1 MTKIPTLSVSIAI
14 ACLSLGLQGCAEL
27 PFAVP
32 PQNPLAKQLAAQ
44 PPAIPGEYPRVDA
57 GASSGA
63 TEWQE
68 FFKEEG
74 LVSLIDSALHNNQEL
89 NILLQEIEI
98 AKAEVLRRKGAYLPF
113 ITLGTGAGAEKVGD
127 YTRNGAV
134 EDNLD
139 VKNGRKFPEP
149 LGDFRFA
156 AEFSWEIDV
165 WRKLRNEKKAAT
177 MRFLAT
183 REGRNFMI
191 TNLVAEIAGSY
202 YELMALDNQAKI
214 LTQMI
219 DVQQNALE
227 MIRYEKQAARV
238 TELAVQRFVAEVA
251 KNKSRLYLV
260 NQQIIVT
267 ENRINFLAG
276 RYPQPIARPSDRF
289 EGLALDPVHPGS
301 PADLLSNRPDVRQ
314 AELELVAAKL
324 DVKAARARFYPRL
337 DLAAAV
343 GFESYA
349 LTSLFTAPESLLY
362 NVASELMVPL
372 INKSQIRAAYNGASA
387 QQIAAIYRY
396 QQVVLNAY
404 VEVLNQLSQINNIN
418 QSYDLKAQQVSALSR
433 AIDVSILLFKTARAD
448 YAEVLLT
455 QRDALESRIELVDLK
470 QQQANALVRA
480 YRALGGGFTHGPVD
494 PEGDAPSI

>member
-165 WRKLRNEKKAAT
+165 WKKLRNEKKAAT

-202 YELMALDNQAKI
+202 YELMALD
-214 LTQMI
+214 QMLCAHGGTKASSPYI
-219 DVQQNALE
+219 CPP
-227 MIRYEKQAARV
+227 
-238 TELAVQRFVAEVA
+238 
-251 KNKSRLYLV
+251 
-260 NQQIIVT
+260 
-267 ENRINFLAG
+267 NR
-276 RYPQPIARPSDRF
+276 
-289 EGLALDPVHPGS
+289 
-301 PADLLSNRPDVRQ
+301 
-314 AELELVAAKL
+314 
-324 DVKAARARFYPRL
+324 RARSTSRRAPR
-337 DLAAAV
+337 
-343 GFESYA
+343 
-349 LTSLFTAPESLLY
+349 
-362 NVASELMVPL
+362 
-372 INKSQIRAAYNGASA
+372 
-387 QQIAAIYRY
+387 
-396 QQVVLNAY
+396 
-404 VEVLNQLSQINNIN
+404 
-418 QSYDLKAQQVSALSR
+418 
-433 AIDVSILLFKTARAD
+433 
-448 YAEVLLT
+448 
-455 QRDALESRIELVDLK
+455 
-470 QQQANALVRA
+470 
-480 YRALGGGFTHGPVD
+480 
-494 PEGDAPSI
+494 